1 MRIKNIQEK
10 KSHLF
15 AYLRFVLLLGC
26 GFILLVLLVLL
37 VRAKKLSSRQFSFL
51 NGPRKGIN
59 VFMWVSTFIP
69 L

>member
-26 GFILLVLLVLL
+26 VFMLLVLLVLL
-37 VRAKKLSSRQFSFL
+37 VRAKSFRIKLKEFKVTFFPL
-51 NGPRKGIN
+51 D
-59 VFMWVSTFIP
+59 VF
-69 L
+69 